1 MKKYKLIF
9 CLIFGLMSGSIIHSQ
24 TTMTFSANKDATIFS
39 ENQTGSNGAGSLFA
53 GRTIQPANRRALIR
67 FDISGIPSD
76 ATITSAEFSVRG
88 SMQSGTV
95 NVHRLN
101 ADWGEGSTS
110 GQGSDGGQPSTGQNG
125 DATWSSNMLGS
136 STWNSSGG
144 DFVAQSRG
152 SANVSSGSR
161 ATWSSNAIV
170 GDVQAWV
177 DGTTDNFGWIL
188 IGNESSNN
196 TAVRMNSRSNGAN
209 GPMLEVTYMVADAC
223 NVDGGNLTGGPF
235 EFCVGDGQA
244 DNIAPNGINLSG
256 NSGDNSQWVVTN
268 ASGMILGLPNNFTD
282 TNFDGAGAGICLV
295 RHLSY
300 EDGLTGL
307 SIGANVNNLNGC
319 FDLSNSVTVNRS
331 EADGGTLT
339 GGPFTFCVG
348 DGQADNIAANGI
360 NRTGNS
366 GDNSQWVVTDANGM
380 ILGLPNNFTDTN
392 FDGAGAGTCLVWH
405 LSHADGL
412 TGLTVGA
419 NKDNVQGCFDYSNSI
434 TVNRN
439 QPEGGTLTG
448 GPFEF
453 CVGNGVPD
461 LISANAITLSGNSG
475 GNSQWVVTNETGM
488 ILGLPL
494 NFTQVNFDG
503 AGAGTCFVY
512 HLSYEDGLTG
522 LTADANI
529 SNLQGCFDLSNAV
542 TVNRNQPDGGSLTG
556 GPFEFCVGNGV
567 PDLIS
572 ANAITLSGNSGGN
585 SQWVVTNETGMILG
599 LPLNFTQVNFDG
611 AGAGTC
617 FVYHLSY
624 EDGLTGLAAD
634 ANISDLQ
641 GCFDLSNAVT
651 VNRVTSGGV
660 CPEEM
665 IFVSTLA
672 GTQSVPAFNSPGS
685 GTVTGVL
692 TGNSLAVSGT
702 FMGLAGDFAASHIHM
717 APAGRTGGVIFPLT
731 ETLDADLRGGSYA
744 AADNTFELSDEQV
757 QTLKDRYYYVNIH
770 TMALGS
776 GEIRGQLLP
785 MSEKYLATSLKGA
798 NENPPAASTGTG
810 NVVLEITGNTL
821 IATGGFNDLVGDF
834 AMQIAGGSHID
845 TADAANIG
853 GITFGL
859 TVDLDDDLKGG
870 KYKAADNTFT
880 ITDDEKASLM
890 NGGTYVNIHTSEVN
904 SGELRGQVLNID
916 NAFPARGFGI
926 TSPAD
931 GAEIEVS
938 SDPNANVE
946 VTWDATTDPNNDLL
960 VYTWQAALDRAF
972 SVVVFQQKVGV
983 ATSLTLPQDVI
994 DGLLAPVLP
1003 IGQSITI
1010 FHRAVA
1016 SDGSVCTEGEASSLT
1031 VTRVAPPEEMTFVS
1045 TLAGTQSVPAFNS
1058 PGSGTVTGVLTGNS
1072 LAVSGTFMGLAGD
1085 FAASHIHMA
1094 PAGRTGGVIFPL
1106 TETLDAD
1113 LSGGSYAA
1121 AHNTFELSDEQVQT
1135 LKDRYYYVNI
1145 HTMAL
1150 GSGEIR
1156 GQLLPMSEKYLA
1168 TSLKGANENPPA
1180 ASTGTGNVV
1189 LEITGNT
1196 LIATGG
1202 FNDLVGDFAMQIAG
1216 GSHIHTADAAN
1227 IGGITFG
1234 LTVDLDDD
1242 LKGGKYKAADNTFT
1256 ITDDEKAS
1264 LMNGGTYVNIHTSE
1278 VNSGELR
1285 GQVLNI
1291 DNAFPARGFGITSPA
1306 DGAEIEVSSDPNA
1319 NVEVTWDATTDPN
1332 NDLLVYT
1339 WQAALDRAFSV
1350 VVFQQKV
1357 GVATSLTLPQDV
1369 IDGLLAPVLPI
1380 GQSITIFHRAVAS
1393 DGSVCTE
1400 GEASSLTVTRVAP
1413 PEEMT
1418 FVSTLAGTQSVPAF
1432 NSPGSGTVTGVLTGN
1447 SLAVSGTFMGLAGD
1461 FAASHIHMAPA
1472 GRTGGVI
1479 FPLTETLDADLSGGS
1494 YAAAHNTFE
1503 LSDEQVQTLKD
1514 RYYYVNIHTMALG
1527 SGEIRGQLLPM
1538 SEKYLATSLKGANE
1552 NPPAA
1557 STGTG
1562 NVVLEITGNTLIATG
1577 GFNDLVGDFAMQ
1589 IAGGSHIHTAD
1600 AANIGGITFG
1610 LTVDL
1615 DDDLKGGKY
1624 KAADNTFTITD
1635 DEKASLMNGGTY
1647 VNIHTSEVNS
1657 GELRGQVLNID
1668 NAFPARGFGITSP
1681 ADGAEI
1687 EVSSDPNANVEVTWD
1702 ATTDPNNDLLVYTWQ
1717 AALDRAFSVVVFQ
1730 QKVGVATSLTLPQD
1744 VIDGLLAP
1752 VLPIGQSITIF
1763 HRAVASDG
1771 SVCTEGEASSL
1782 TVTRVAVCDPDG
1794 GILTGGPFEFCVD
1807 GNVDNASGINLS
1819 GVMGSNQAWIIT
1831 DDQGNIL
1838 ALPDNPSDVN
1848 FDNVGVGICFI
1859 YNISY
1864 EDGLTGLEAGNNIDQ
1879 LDGCFNLSNPI
1890 TVVRT
1895 DEGTICEPVDCAAPT
1910 SIVVELL
1917 SSRSFSVTWDK
1928 VDDARAYFIRIRFA
1942 GQEKYLIR
1950 ARVRNT
1956 RVLVFGPSNRSY
1968 EIQIQTECSDGSLSP
1983 YTDIIPVST
1992 AKSILAPTDDFRDG
2006 DIEILEVFEDSF
2018 EGLSVRPNP
2027 VADILSITYIGKE
2040 ESEVILYAMDGRAI
2054 DRKKFNQGVINHR
2067 INVEALQSGVYILQ
2081 VISESGTV
2089 QNERIVKMRR

>member
-53 GRTIQPANRRALIR
+53 GRTNQPATANRRALIR

-110 GQGSDGGQPSTGQNG
+110 GQGSGGGQPSTGQNG

-453 CVGNGVPD
+453 CVGDGQADN
-461 LISANAITLSGNSG
+461 ISANGISLSGNSG
-475 GNSQWVVTNETGM
+475 GNSQWVVTNDQGT
-488 ILGLPL
+488 ILGLPP
-494 NFTQVNFDG
+494 NFTDVNFDGAGAGTCLVWHLSHADGLTGLTVGANKDNVQGCFDYSNSITVNRNQPEGGTLTGGPFEFCVGDGQADNISANGISLSGNSGGNSQWVVTNDQGTILGLPPNFTDVNFDG

-599 LPLNFTQVNFDG
+599 LPPNFTQVNFDGAGAGTCFVYHLSYEDGLTGLAADANISDLQGCFDLSNAVTVNRNQPDGGSLTGGPFEFCVGNGEADNIGANGISLSGNSGGNSQWVVTNETGMILGLPPNFTDVNFDG

-834 AMQIAGGSHID
+834 AMQIAGGSHIH
-845 TADAANIG
+845 TADAANNG

-916 NAFPARGFGI
+916 NAFPAGGFGI

-960 VYTWQAALDRAF
+960 VYTWQAALDPAF
-972 SVVVFQQKVGV
+972 NVVVFQQKVGV

-1113 LSGGSYAA
+1113 LRGGSYAA
-1121 AHNTFELSDEQVQT
+1121 ADNTFELSDEQVQT

-1227 IGGITFG
+1227 NGGITFG

-1291 DNAFPARGFGITSPA
+1291 DNAFPAGGFGITSLA

-1339 WQAALDRAFSV
+1339 WQAALD
-1350 VVFQQKV
+1350 
-1357 GVATSLTLPQDV
+1357 P
-1369 IDGLLAPVLPI
+1369 
-1380 GQSITIFHRAVAS
+1380 
-1393 DGSVCTE
+1393 
-1400 GEASSLTVTRVAP
+1400 
-1413 PEEMT
+1413 
-1418 FVSTLAGTQSVPAF
+1418 
-1432 NSPGSGTVTGVLTGN
+1432 
-1447 SLAVSGTFMGLAGD
+1447 
-1461 FAASHIHMAPA
+1461 
-1472 GRTGGVI
+1472 
-1479 FPLTETLDADLSGGS
+1479 
-1494 YAAAHNTFE
+1494 
-1503 LSDEQVQTLKD
+1503 
-1514 RYYYVNIHTMALG
+1514 
-1527 SGEIRGQLLPM
+1527 
-1538 SEKYLATSLKGANE
+1538 
-1552 NPPAA
+1552 
-1557 STGTG
+1557 
-1562 NVVLEITGNTLIATG
+1562 
-1577 GFNDLVGDFAMQ
+1577 
-1589 IAGGSHIHTAD
+1589 
-1600 AANIGGITFG
+1600 
-1610 LTVDL
+1610 
-1615 DDDLKGGKY
+1615 
-1624 KAADNTFTITD
+1624 
-1635 DEKASLMNGGTY
+1635 
-1647 VNIHTSEVNS
+1647 
-1657 GELRGQVLNID
+1657 
-1668 NAFPARGFGITSP
+1668 
-1681 ADGAEI
+1681 
-1687 EVSSDPNANVEVTWD
+1687 
-1702 ATTDPNNDLLVYTWQ
+1702 
-1717 AALDRAFSVVVFQ
+1717 AFSVVVFQ

-1848 FDNVGVGICFI
+1848 FDNAGVGICFI

-1879 LDGCFNLSNPI
+1879 LDGCFDLSNPI